1 MKTHHL
7 KLFFS
12 LILPSA
18 LIILLTGCSAS
29 IYELRSV
36 EENPDYYRGR
46 QVIYKED
53 NECLSSVSFE
63 SQQKKNFIF
72 YVTVKNLS
80 DNPFTVLP
88 EKMYAEQMDDNKKL
102 LGKFSDNRYFAL
114 DPEEKIH
121 RLNLQRGYNES
132 SHSFTTGITAAFALM
147 SIVSEAIDHE
157 NKDKTGS
164 INDDLVNWSDA
175 QDNENNRYANEMNY
189 LDTEIEFWRDYALR
203 KTTLYKNESTDGYVT
218 IPFNPY
224 SKFIRFIIPL
234 DSTEHIYEFKMIE
247 VK

>member
-1 MKTHHL
+1 MNI

-12 LILPSA
+12 LILPSI
-18 LIILLTGCSAS
+18 LILLFTGCSAS
-29 IYELRSV
+29 VYELRSV
-36 EENPDYYRGR
+36 DENPDYYRGR
-46 QVIYKED
+46 QLIYRGN

-63 SQQKKNFIF
+63 SQQKKSFIF

-88 EKMYAEQMDDNKKL
+88 EKIFAEQMDDNKKL

-132 SHSFTTGITAAFALM
+132 SHSFTTGITAAFALI
-147 SIVSEAIDHE
+147 SIVSDAAGNE
-157 NKDKTGS
+157 NPDKMGS
-164 INDDLVNWSDA
+164 INDDLENWSIS
-175 QDNENNRYANEMNY
+175 QDNENNRYASEMNY
-189 LDTEIEFWRDYALR
+189 LDTELSFWRDQALR
-203 KTTLYKNESTDGYVT
+203 KTTLYKNESTEGYVI

-224 SKFIRFIIPL
+224 SKFIRFIIPF
-234 DSTEHIYEFKMIE
+234 DSTEHIYEFKMIK